1 MNDAAPKKI
10 TLTDGR
16 TLAWGEY
23 GDASGRALFFF
34 HGTPGSRL
42 GAGLLDDAARARGVR
57 VIAPERPGF
66 GWSDPKRGRSL
77 LDWSDDVR
85 ALADALGVQRFAV
98 AGISGGGPY
107 VAACA
112 YALTDRVTS
121 AGILSGIGPTDHAGA
136 KQGMMLPNR
145 VMLWTSRR
153 VPPLGRALVG
163 VLARQLRDLERG
175 LARMARSLPEPDR
188 RIIFDPRVRVVLVA
202 DFREALARGV
212 DGAASDFRLFA
223 RPWGFRLDAI
233 RVPVV
238 LWHGELDRNCPV
250 AMGRHVAAAIPG
262 CRATFVPDEGHMFT
276 MLRGEEVLKALGL

>member
-1 MNDAAPKKI
+1 LNDAAPKKI

-16 TLAWGEY
+16 TLSWGEY
-23 GDASGRALFFF
+23 GDVNGRPLLFF

-66 GWSDPKRGRSL
+66 GWSDPRRGRTL
-77 LDWSDDVR
+77 IDWSDDVR
-85 ALADALGVQRFAV
+85 ALADGLRVRRFAV

-112 YALTDRVTS
+112 HALPDRVTS
-121 AGILSGIGPTDHAGA
+121 AGILSGIGPTDHLGA
-136 KQGMMLPNR
+136 TQGMMLPNR
-145 VMLWTSRR
+145 AMLWASRR
-153 VPPLGRALVG
+153 VPPFGRALVG
-163 VLARQLRDLERG
+163 LLARQLRDPERA
-175 LARMARSLPEPDR
+175 LARMVRSLPEPDR
-188 RIIFDPRVRVVLVA
+188 RIVEDPRLRVVLVA
-202 DFREALARGV
+202 DFREALARGT

-223 RPWGFRLDAI
+223 RPWGFRLDEI
-233 RVPVV
+233 RVPVH

-262 CRATFVPDEGHMFT
+262 CRATIVPGEGHMFT
-276 MLRGEEVLKALGL
+276 LLRGEEVLKVLGL

>member
-1 MNDAAPKKI
+1 MNDAAPRKI

-16 TLAWGEY
+16 TLSWGEY

-66 GWSDPKRGRSL
+66 GWSDPKRGRTL
-77 LDWSDDVR
+77 IDWSDDVR
-85 ALADALGVQRFAV
+85 ALADALRVQRFAV

-112 YALTDRVTS
+112 YALPDRVAS
-121 AGILSGIGPTDHAGA
+121 AGILSGIGPTDHVGA
-136 KQGMMLPNR
+136 THGMLLPNR
-145 VMLWTSRR
+145 VLLWTSRR
-153 VPPLGRALVG
+153 VPPLARALAA
-163 VLARQLRDLERG
+163 LLSRQLRNPERA

-188 RIIFDPRVRVVLVA
+188 RIVLEPRLRVLFVA

-212 DGAASDFRLFA
+212 DGAAGDFALFA
-223 RPWGFRLDAI
+223 RPWGFRLDEI
-233 RVPVV
+233 RVPVH

-250 AMGRHVAAAIPG
+250 AMGRYVAAAIPG
-262 CRATFVPDEGHMFT
+262 CRATIVPGEGHMFT